1 MKEPASKCIFRAW
14 IEDWEKESQKV
25 NCPVVEAWFLKK
37 YKNLVFYDP
46 DYKVNFVVHADNL
59 EWQRGKDGGWF
70 LIGNSHDKNVEDEA
84 FDVEVAV
91 GLIAETKQAAGVEIV
106 KPDQTC

>member
-1 MKEPASKCIFRAW
+1 MYISDSSAPTVKMPF
-14 IEDWEKESQKV
+14 
-25 NCPVVEAWFLKK
+25 
-37 YKNLVFYDP
+37 
-46 DYKVNFVVHADNL
+46 
-59 EWQRGKDGGWF
+59 
-70 LIGNSHDKNVEDEA
+70 IGNSCDKNVEDEA

>member
-1 MKEPASKCIFRAW
+1 M
-14 IEDWEKESQKV
+14 
-25 NCPVVEAWFLKK
+25 
-37 YKNLVFYDP
+37 
-46 DYKVNFVVHADNL
+46 

-70 LIGNSHDKNVEDEA
+70 LIDNSCDKNVEDKA